1 MQLNSKNYL
10 KLRLI
15 ESLEEAEELGDKIHV
30 NDCLYR
36 WVPLEREESSEP
48 NRREYLEDIVVLVDQ
63 LVQFGEVADLEM
75 L

>member
-30 NDCLYR
+30 NDRLNR
-36 WVPLEREESSEP
+36 WVSLEREQSSEP